1 VVAAEAVVAVSLV
14 LVFLIKAIPEQLEL
28 PTVLMGRARAVA
40 TALVAVVVV
49 ADNLVVLAAQLL
61 MVITGVGLVKMA
73 IV

>member
-1 VVAAEAVVAVSLV
+1 MVAAEAVVAVSLV
-14 LVFLIKAIPEQLEL
+14 LVVLIKAIQEQLEL
-28 PTVLMGRARAVA
+28 HKELMGRARAVA